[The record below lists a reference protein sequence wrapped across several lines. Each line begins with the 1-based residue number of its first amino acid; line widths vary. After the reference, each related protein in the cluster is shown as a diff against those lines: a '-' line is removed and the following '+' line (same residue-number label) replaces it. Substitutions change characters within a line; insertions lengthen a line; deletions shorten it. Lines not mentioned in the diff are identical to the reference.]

1 MEERQTVMVWLR
13 TWTLEDRQ
21 AQILAPQLLS
31 FEQVRQVGSLQFQ
44 PLFCAVGMVPETA
57 EKSDEL
63 GPQLLQGTM

>member
-44 PLFCAVGMVPETA
+44 PLFCAVGMVPSPYDY
-57 EKSDEL
+57 KD
-63 GPQLLQGTM
+63 